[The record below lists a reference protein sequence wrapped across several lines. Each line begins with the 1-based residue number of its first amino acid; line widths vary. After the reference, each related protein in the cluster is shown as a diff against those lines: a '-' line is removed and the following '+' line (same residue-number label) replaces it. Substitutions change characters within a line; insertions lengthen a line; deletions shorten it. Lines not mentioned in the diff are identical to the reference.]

1 MPPRKPKRPGL
12 TPGQKLINK
21 GGASKTPNTAAK
33 KTKGGANTKGSK
45 RGY

>member
-1 MPPRKPKRPGL
+1 MPPKKTNKAS
-12 TPGQKLINK
+12 TPGANMINK

-33 KTKGGANTKGSK
+33 KAKGGSNTKGTK